1 MVDIRKKR
9 WALIGLTAAAAVA
22 LSGCAGES
30 GDAAGTEGPDAGG
43 SGEKIIVYTNSNSD
57 GRGEWITE
65 KAKEAGFDIEIVG
78 LGGADLT
85 NRIIAEKNNPVGDVV
100 FGLNNMFFEQLKAE
114 DAIEAYEPSWSGEVP
129 QESGDPADGAYWPLV
144 EQAIVTVYDQNRI
157 TDPPADLEELYTGT
171 GYAGRYEVNTALGQ
185 ATPQLVLASILTEN
199 LDKDGDLGVSDKG
212 WDLVADYFANG
223 SPAVEGT
230 DLYARITR
238 DEVDYGV
245 LPSSG
250 IAARDEEYGT
260 KTGIIVP
267 EYGVP
272 YVTEQIAPIAGSG
285 NEEQAQ
291 KFIDWFGSA
300 EVQGEFAAEFNAM
313 PVNEKAIEKANPEV
327 VKLMDNLPRQDI
339 DFGFVSEHLGDW
351 VEKVTLEY
359 IG

>member
-1 MVDIRKKR
+1 MVDIQKKR
-9 WALIGLTAAAAVA
+9 WSLLGITAIAAVA
-22 LSGCAGES
+22 LTGCAGSEQPGADDAS
-30 GDAAGTEGPDAGG
+30 KGGDGGGTL
-43 SGEKIIVYTNSNSD
+43 IVYTNSNSD

-65 KAKEAGFDIEIVG
+65 QAAEAGFDIEIVG

-114 DAIEAYEPSWSGEVP
+114 KAITAYEPEWSGEVP
-129 QESGDPADGAYWPLV
+129 ADAGDPADGAYWPLV
-144 EQAIVTVYDQNRI
+144 EQAIVTVYDENRVD
-157 TDPPADLEELYTGT
+157 DPPADLEELYTDET
-171 GYAGRYEVNTALGQ
+171 YKGRYEVNPALGQ

-199 LDKDGDLGVSDKG
+199 LDESGDLGVSDEG
-212 WDLVADYFANG
+212 WDLVESYYANG

-250 IAARDEEYGT
+250 IEARDAEYETTTGT
-260 KTGIIVP
+260 IVP

-272 YVTEQIAPIAGSG
+272 YVTEQIAQIAGAGS
-285 NEEQAQ
+285 EKQAQ
-291 KFIDWFGSA
+291 EFIDWFGSA
-300 EVQGEFAAEFNAM
+300 EVQGAFAEEFNAM
-313 PVNEKAIEKANPEV
+313 PVNEKAVDSANPEV
-327 VKLMDNLPRQDI
+327 VELMKSMPRQDI
-339 DFGFVSEHLGDW
+339 DFGFVSENLGAW